1 MSKNGSVIK
10 TPNIRRGD
18 CLCPRPGGK
27 SQPWGDSM
35 TNGQRSGDRDL
46 RILQAFA
53 DGAPVE
59 ELAVRFGLSRE
70 RVGTIIRA
78 ERLKVEVSPL
88 PEYRALRSAMKL

>member
-1 MSKNGSVIK
+1 MFAGVIAFA
-10 TPNIRRGD
+10 PFRAEN
-18 CLCPRPGGK
+18 PRT
-27 SQPWGDSM
+27 WGDSM

-53 DGAPVE
+53 EGAPVE

-88 PEYRALRSAMKL
+88 PEYRALRTGMKL

>member
-1 MSKNGSVIK
+1 LGRSGRKIAL
-10 TPNIRRGD
+10 T
-18 CLCPRPGGK
+18 
-27 SQPWGDSM
+27 WGDSM

-53 DGAPVE
+53 EGAPVE
-59 ELAVRFGLSRE
+59 ELAVRYGLSRE

-88 PEYRALRSAMKL
+88 PEYRALRTAMKM

>member
-1 MSKNGSVIK
+1 MA
-10 TPNIRRGD
+10 
-18 CLCPRPGGK
+18 
-27 SQPWGDSM
+27 WGDSM

-53 DGAPVE
+53 EGAPVE

-88 PEYRALRSAMKL
+88 PEYRALRTAMKL

>member
-10 TPNIRRGD
+10 AANVRRGD
-18 CLCPRPGGK
+18 CLCPPTGGK
-27 SQPWGDSM
+27 SSLWGDSM
-35 TNGQRSGDRDL
+35 THGQRSGDRDL

-88 PEYRALRSAMKL
+88 PEYRALRTAMKL

>member
-1 MSKNGSVIK
+1 MFRNGSVIK
-10 TPNIRRGD
+10 ALNLLQDD
-18 CLCPRPGGK
+18 CLCAVPGGK
-27 SQPWGDSM
+27 SVPWGDSM

-53 DGAPVE
+53 EGAPVE

-88 PEYRALRSAMKL
+88 PEYRALRTALKL

>member
-1 MSKNGSVIK
+1 M
-10 TPNIRRGD
+10 
-18 CLCPRPGGK
+18 
-27 SQPWGDSM
+27 
-35 TNGQRSGDRDL
+35 
-46 RILQAFA
+46 RILRAFA

-88 PEYRALRSAMKL
+88 PEYRALRTALKL

>member
-1 MSKNGSVIK
+1 MPRS
-10 TPNIRRGD
+10 RR
-18 CLCPRPGGK
+18 K
-27 SQPWGDSM
+27 ITPWGDSM

-46 RILQAFA
+46 RILRAFA

-88 PEYRALRSAMKL
+88 PEYRALRTALKL

>member
-1 MSKNGSVIK
+1 MSTGAIAFARVWAENHC
-10 TPNIRRGD
+10 R
-18 CLCPRPGGK
+18 
-27 SQPWGDSM
+27 GDSM